1 VNTTDSSTTRLAEY
15 ISGLLP
21 WAHGHQL
28 KAITTFVHAIL
39 DRQTGCQ
46 AELARGLGNQEA
58 ACKRLSRLLHN
69 ERLAPQALAEAVL
82 GQALRQLRTRGKVR
96 LAIDWTSEANQ
107 HLLVVS
113 LIVGRRAVP
122 IYWRAYDQSVLKG
135 RMQRYELAVVRRALE
150 RLLRVVASHRVSVTA
165 DRGFADV
172 ALFGLLD
179 SLQVAFVI
187 RVKGSTKVY
196 YQGQWQ
202 KLNRL
207 RFAGNTRRRSLGRLS
222 YCERTPQRWWATMS
236 RARDRKGNWGIWY
249 LVSNRGHRAG
259 AATAEYSHRFG
270 CEEGFRDVKWW
281 LGFKQAHIKTI
292 KAWSRLFALFAMALL
307 VTVCLGSKLLLGGGT
322 RAKELLRRVTS
333 RRCGR
338 CELSVV
344 SAMLSLLHED
354 KSLLAALSNRT
365 KLLLEATLAN
375 VS

>member
-1 VNTTDSSTTRLAEY
+1 
-15 ISGLLP
+15 LP
-21 WAHGHQL
+21 WAHGHQR
-28 KAITTFVHAIL
+28 KAITTFVQAIL
-39 DRQTGCQ
+39 DKQTGCQ

-69 ERLAPQALAEAVL
+69 ERLAPQALAKAVL
-82 GQALRQLRTRGKVR
+82 GQALRQLPARGKVR
-96 LAIDWTSEANQ
+96 LAIDWTSENTQ

-135 RMQRYELAVVRRALE
+135 RTQRYELAVVRRALE
-150 RLLRVVASHRVSVTA
+150 CLLRVVASPRVSVTA

-172 ALFGLLD
+172 QLFALLD

-187 RVKGSTKVY
+187 RVKGSTKVQF
-196 YQGQWQ
+196 QGQWQ

-207 RFAGNTRRRSLGRLS
+207 PFAGNTRRRSLGRLG

-236 RARDRKGNWGIWY
+236 RARDRNGNWGIWY
-249 LVSNRGHRAG
+249 LVSNRPHRAQ
-259 AATAEYSHRFG
+259 AATAEYAHHFG
-270 CEEGFRDVKWW
+270 CEEGFRDAKWW
-281 LGFKQAHIKTI
+281 LGFKEARVKTI
-292 KAWSRLFALFAMALL
+292 QVWSRLFALFAMTLL
-307 VTVCLGSKLLLGGGT
+307 VIVSLGSKLLLDG
-322 RAKELLRRVTS
+322 RAAARALLRRVTS

-344 SAMLSLLHED
+344 SAMLSLLRED
-354 KSLLAALSNRT
+354 KSLLASLAGHI
-365 KLLLEATLAN
+365 KLRLEATLTN